1 MKQRKNNYLENAIHF
16 EEALHAW
23 ASEYLEVEKRWWGA
37 RKRDQDGYVN
47 APGRKMFLDLSKWR
61 DNRMC

>member
-23 ASEYLEVEKRWWGA
+23 ASEYLEVEKRWWGGKK
-37 RKRDQDGYVN
+37 KRSRWVRERSREEDVSGFEQME
-47 APGRKMFLDLSKWR
+47 R
-61 DNRMC
+61 